1 MAGGAQTEQENGE
14 IVLLAL
20 FVNLHSMGVV
30 TKYLYFYNTR
40 VEMDSIDRQLK

>member
-14 IVLLAL
+14 VVLLAL
-20 FVNLHSMGVV
+20 FVYLHFMGVM